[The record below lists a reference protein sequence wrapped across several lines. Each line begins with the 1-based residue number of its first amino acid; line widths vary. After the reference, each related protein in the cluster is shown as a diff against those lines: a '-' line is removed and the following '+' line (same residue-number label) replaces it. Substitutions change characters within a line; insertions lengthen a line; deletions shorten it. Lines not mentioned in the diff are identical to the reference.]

1 MGAVHGHGFRKTPT
15 EMPVGLTEIVQV
27 GRRMLG
33 AGLHSERTG
42 QVRSLRGWT
51 ARKKEAGRG

>member
-1 MGAVHGHGFRKTPT
+1 MGSVYGHGFRKTST

-33 AGLHSERTG
+33 GRVKEL
-42 QVRSLRGWT
+42 VRSEAFVGGLPEN
-51 ARKKEAGRG
+51 KKQGRG